1 VPVAEVVFLVGAF
14 LAAAA
19 AAGAWPRGGAR
30 RPKRRPAAA
39 SGSRTHYRTRPLSEE
54 EDDDEDVPDVDP
66 SLTPTDRRALLDLWH
81 VHRRARQRNDAPSM
95 IAAAQHVL
103 AGSRPVAVQ
112 AYATRVLA
120 YGLALAGD
128 ARAAVAALASVSSET
143 PALED
148 PDIEVEILCHARRYR
163 DALECLQR
171 AGLAGADVSDR
182 MEAVVALA
190 VRWQRAV
197 DQLEGRKPCLDGAD
211 YTLVREA
218 GRLKGRNGDAA
229 EIGERMFEGA
239 PDPDLAWAI
248 AACWLGARDA
258 ELGLVWAL
266 RAASE
271 GSREWERLDAPAF
284 AALASSPDAG
294 RVRAALEAPPG
305 GLAPDEAPPGDLAP
319 DEAPPGD
326 LAPDE
331 APPGDLA
338 PDEAPPGDLAPDE
351 APPGG
356 LAPDEAPPGDLAP
369 DEAP

>member
-1 VPVAEVVFLVGAF
+1 VPIAEVVFLVGAF

-19 AAGAWPRGGAR
+19 VSGAWPKAAPR
-30 RPKRRPAAA
+30 RTRRPAVAG
-39 SGSRTHYRTRPLSEE
+39 GSRTHYRTRPPSEEE
-54 EDDDEDVPDVDP
+54 EDDEDAPDVDP
-66 SLTPTDRRALLDLWH
+66 SLTPTDRRALLELWH
-81 VHRRARQRNDAPSM
+81 VHRRARQRNDAASM

-103 AGSRPVAVQ
+103 AGSRPRAVQ

-148 PDIEVEILCHARRYR
+148 PDMEVEILCHARRYR

-171 AGLAGADVSDR
+171 ASLAGADVSDR

-197 DQLEGRKPCLDGAD
+197 DQLEGRLPCLDGAD

-229 EIGERMFEGA
+229 EIGERLFEGA
-239 PDPDLAWAI
+239 PDPDLAWEI
-248 AACWLGARDA
+248 AACWLRARDA
-258 ELGLVWAL
+258 ELALFWAL

-271 GSREWERLDAPAF
+271 GSREWERLNAPAF
-284 AALASSPDAG
+284 AALAGSPDAG
-294 RVRAALEAPPG
+294 ARLRAALEAPPG
-305 GLAPDEAPPGDLAP
+305 DQAPDAA
-319 DEAPPGD
+319 A
-326 LAPDE
+326 
-331 APPGDLA
+331 
-338 PDEAPPGDLAPDE
+338 
-351 APPGG
+351 GG
-356 LAPDEAPPGDLAP
+356 GGGQRP
-369 DEAP
+369 